1 MENGH
6 LATVLQRIHDTLDRV
21 SDQMDRQMGLI
32 SSVTMEQARLN
43 HVIARLEDRLEAV
56 EQKKRRMGDMMTPHL
71 MLKFLLVAAIAGM
84 MVMEWIPA
92 DQIGSLILL
101 AK

>member
-6 LATVLQRIHDTLDRV
+6 LATVLQRIHETLDRM

-32 SSVTMEQARLN
+32 SSVTIEQARLN
-43 HVIARLEDRLEAV
+43 HVIAMLENRIDAI
-56 EQKKRRMGDMMTPHL
+56 EQKKRMGDMMTPHL
-71 MLKFLLVAAIAGM
+71 MLKFLLMAAIAGM

>member
-6 LATVLQRIHDTLDRV
+6 LATVLQRIHDTQDRV
-21 SDQMDRQMGLI
+21 SDQVAAI
-32 SSVTMEQARLN
+32 VMEQARLN
-43 HVIARLEDRLEAV
+43 HAIERLQERLEAV

>member
-6 LATVLQRIHDTLDRV
+6 LATVLQRIHDTQDRV
-21 SDQMDRQMGLI
+21 SDQVAAI
-32 SSVTMEQARLN
+32 VMEQARLN
-43 HVIARLEDRLEAV
+43 HAIERLQERLEAV

-92 DQIGSLILL
+92 DQIGSLLML
-101 AK
+101 AR